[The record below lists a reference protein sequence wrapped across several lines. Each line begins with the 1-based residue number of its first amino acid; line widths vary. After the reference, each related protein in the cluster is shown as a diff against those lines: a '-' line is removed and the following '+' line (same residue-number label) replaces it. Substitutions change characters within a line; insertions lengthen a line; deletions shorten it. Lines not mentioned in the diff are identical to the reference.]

1 MARIKKDLVGVN
13 FNLPTDLA
21 EQLDQHAEDNFLQ
34 KTQVMEKA
42 LREYLDNYELEEVCL
57 GLRKFG
63 ADYVP
68 DHKSKY
74 APKELPAKDVVLNTD
89 DFRVSQNGMV
99 FGMSGSGKTVLIKEK
114 IKKIMEETQENV
126 AVIDMCGE
134 YTDLV
139 EKYGGRIITDGTDKI
154 NPFELDLG
162 KHRDLDPILFKIDA
176 AAALL
181 CDMSYK
187 SELTSEQ
194 FSTLATAVRLM
205 YRLLEEK
212 ILADE
217 NFQPTSDDF
226 PTINGLLDQLLSVGT
241 SAGQDL
247 ALMIDPFLNKDVVF
261 NGRTNVEPARLMV
274 FQPNQKFFGTSRA
287 SIKAYIEWVWTVFTR
302 RGNTARQWLFIDSID
317 SILSNENA
325 VTMMID
331 YLKRSRKRH
340 ISIVGVSESIE
351 DVAANS
357 GLAILCNTYSSVFLN
372 QSALDREYL
381 RTQYHIP
388 KKMLEFVNAMPYGVG
403 LLVDPKEI
411 TPITIKL

>member
-1 MARIKKDLVGVN
+1 MTRIKKDLVGMN

-34 KTQVMEKA
+34 KTQVVEKA
-42 LREYLDNYELEEVCL
+42 LREYLDNYELEEICL

-63 ADYVP
+63 VNYVP
-68 DHKSKY
+68 NHKSKY
-74 APKELPAKDVVLNTD
+74 APKELSAKDVVLNTD
-89 DFRVSQNGMV
+89 DFRISQNGMV

-154 NPFELDLG
+154 NPFEIYLG
-162 KHRDLDPILFKIDA
+162 KHQDLDPALFKVDV

-187 SELTSEQ
+187 NELTLEEL
-194 FSTLATAVRLM
+194 STLATAVRRM
-205 YRLLEEK
+205 YCPLEEK

-217 NFQPTSDDF
+217 NFQPTSGDF
-226 PTINGLLDQLLSVGT
+226 PTINSLLKQLLSMNSSV
-241 SAGQDL
+241 GQDL

-261 NGRTNVEPARLMV
+261 NGGTTVEPARLMV
-274 FQPNQKFFGTSRA
+274 FQPNQRFFGTSRA

-302 RGNTARQWLFIDSID
+302 RGNITRQWLFIDSID
-317 SILSNENA
+317 SMLSNENTI
-325 VTMMID
+325 TMMIG

-340 ISIVGVSESIE
+340 ISIIGVSESIT
-351 DVAANS
+351 DVVANS
-357 GLAILCNTYSSVFLN
+357 GLAILTDLYSTVFLN

-388 KKMLEFVNAMPYGVG
+388 KKMLEFVSAMPYGVG
-403 LLVDPKEI
+403 LLADPKEI